1 MNNNFFKK
9 INIKLGLSEQSG
21 FTLLETMVA
30 IMLFIIAL
38 SALLALV
45 RDSVTSATYTKNEVV
60 ATYLAQEG
68 IDYIRNVRD
77 EMVYVNPSISPWSD
91 FVTEI
96 GTTRGCGT
104 VGGCHLDLYSFNKL
118 TVCPVSPLTCPV
130 IPIQPNSKPFIR
142 KITTMSMGTDV
153 LLVKVEVSWLN
164 GSTTRTRTL
173 TTSLYNWAL

>member
-9 INIKLGLSEQSG
+9 TNNKSGLFVQG

-45 RDSVTSATYTKNEVV
+45 RDSVTSAAYTRNEVV

-68 IDYIRNVRD
+68 IDYIRNIRD

-91 FVTEI
+91 FITEI
-96 GTTRGCGT
+96 DTNRSCGT
-104 VGGCHLDLYSFNKL
+104 SNGCHLNLYDVNKL
-118 TVCPVSPLTCPV
+118 TGCPAVCQTTIVSPG
-130 IPIQPNSKPFIR
+130 NKPFIR
-142 KITTMSMGTDV
+142 KITTKPMGTMGNDA

-164 GSTTRTRTL
+164 GTTTRTRTL

>member
-9 INIKLGLSEQSG
+9 THKAVSLPVQAG

-45 RDSVTSATYTKNEVV
+45 RDSITSATYTRNEVV

-68 IDYIRNVRD
+68 IDYIRNIRD
-77 EMVYVNPSISPWSD
+77 QMVYVNPTLSPWSD

-96 GTTRGCGT
+96 GTTRSCGSST
-104 VGGCHLDLYSFNKL
+104 GCHLDSYAFNKL
-118 TVCPVSPLTCPV
+118 TACTATCPT
-130 IPIQPNSKPFIR
+130 ILIQPSNKPFIR
-142 KITTMSMGTDV
+142 KITTKDIGTDA

-164 GSTTRTRTL
+164 GLNTRTRVL
-173 TTSLYNWAL
+173 TTSLYNWSL

>member
-9 INIKLGLSEQSG
+9 TNKALGLRAQAG

-30 IMLFIIAL
+30 IMLFVIAL

-45 RDSVTSATYTKNEVV
+45 RDSVTSAAYTRNEVV

-68 IDYIRNVRD
+68 IDYIRNIRD
-77 EMVYVNPSISPWSD
+77 EMVFVKPTLSPWND

-104 VGGCHLDLYSFNKL
+104 VNGCHLDLYDLNKL
-118 TVCPVSPLTCPV
+118 TACAIPCPTVPT
-130 IPIQPNSKPFIR
+130 IQPNNKAFIR
-142 KITTMSMGTDV
+142 KITTMSMGTDA

-164 GSTTRTRTL
+164 GTTTRTRTL
-173 TTSLYNWAL
+173 TTSLYNWSL

>member
-1 MNNNFFKK
+1 MNNKNFIK
-9 INIKLGLSEQSG
+9 INKKFNLPKQAG

-30 IMLFIIAL
+30 IMLFVIAL

-45 RDSVTSATYTKNEVV
+45 RDSVTSATYTRNEVV

-68 IDYIRNVRD
+68 IDYIRNIRD
-77 EMVYVNPSISPWSD
+77 QMVYVNPTASPWTD

-104 VGGCHLDLYSFNKL
+104 STGCHLDLSSFNKL
-118 TVCPVSPLTCPV
+118 TSCTSICPV
-130 IPIQPNSKPFIR
+130 IPIQPNNKPFIR
-142 KITTMSMGTDV
+142 KITTMSIGSDV

-164 GSTTRTRTL
+164 GSNTRTRTL
-173 TTSLYNWAL
+173 TTSLYNWSI

>member
-9 INIKLGLSEQSG
+9 TNKALGLRTQAG

-30 IMLFIIAL
+30 IMLFVIAL

-45 RDSVTSATYTKNEVV
+45 RDSVTSAAYTRNEVV

-68 IDYIRNVRD
+68 IDYIRNIRD
-77 EMVYVNPSISPWSD
+77 QMVYVNPTISPWTD

-96 GTTRGCGT
+96 GTTRGCGSLN
-104 VGGCHLDLYSFNKL
+104 GCHLNLYDFNKL
-118 TVCPVSPLTCPV
+118 TACPVSPLTCPT
-130 IPIQPNSKPFIR
+130 IPIQPNNKPFIR
-142 KITTMSMGTDV
+142 KITTMSMGTDA

-164 GSTTRTRTL
+164 GTTTRTRTL
-173 TTSLYNWAL
+173 TTSLYNWSL